1 MDVFLLCVLLC
12 HFGEMEQKKRPQK
25 CDRIIFQTDE
35 TYLILMKVLNGSMRA
50 TVVYLR

>member
-1 MDVFLLCVLLC
+1 MFFSCVFSCVV
-12 HFGEMEQKKRPQK
+12 FGKKGQKKRPQK